1 MWAYGPPTPVQLPTS
16 ASRSGWL
23 TTRVARHERTTIA
36 LCHPRVLARPAR
48 PGWAYGPPIV
58 YKHLRTGCG
67 PERPNRVLHHPVL
80 RPGVRST
87 PFGRA
92 RSLPVATTGEVGRP
106 QGAVPRLTPSARATR
121 EGGPQAEGPQGR
133 PQSVAR
139 ALALITRTPFGW
151 FS

>member
-1 MWAYGPPTPVQLPTS
+1 MWAYGPPTPVQSPTS

-36 LCHPRVLARPAR
+36 LCHPRVLPRPAL

-58 YKHLRTGCG
+58 YKHSRTGCG

-87 PFGRA
+87 PRSGGRGRYLSLQPGKSGARRA
-92 RSLPVATTGEVGRP
+92 RCHHLHLRHARPERVVRRPRGRRVAHNRWRGR
-106 QGAVPRLTPSARATR
+106 
-121 EGGPQAEGPQGR
+121 
-133 PQSVAR
+133 
-139 ALALITRTPFGW
+139 
-151 FS
+151 